1 MRGLLCVCAVMGT
14 CCKCVREQEVGISFL
29 CLYVIV
35 CVYGVGLL
43 DVGVGQLSCVFVG
56 GLLRESACRWA

>member
-1 MRGLLCVCAVMGT
+1 MCVREGCGACCVVAVMGT
-14 CCKCVREQEVGISFL
+14 FCKCVRAQEVGTTFL

-43 DVGVGQLSCVFVG
+43 DVGV
-56 GLLRESACRWA
+56 R